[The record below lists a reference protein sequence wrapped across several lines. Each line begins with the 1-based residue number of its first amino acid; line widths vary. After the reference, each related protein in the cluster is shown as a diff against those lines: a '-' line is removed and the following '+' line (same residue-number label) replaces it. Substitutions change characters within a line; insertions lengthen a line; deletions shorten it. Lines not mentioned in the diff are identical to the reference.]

1 MGGMA
6 KDKFLLV
13 SLKDDEAKKLAQV
26 ITNDTSRKILDFLSE
41 SEATETQIAQALGAP
56 LPTVHY
62 NLKALEGAKLVVC
75 EQFHYSSKGR
85 EVNHYK
91 LANKYIIIAPQ
102 STYGIKEKLKSLLPV
117 VPVIGG
123 GALALEWYASMQSKA
138 TSFSAAPMEALR
150 TAAPMASD
158 TLSEIGYQAE
168 NEAAQRVA
176 SAGAEAATTIAQK
189 AVEAGPLMAQ
199 KAAATAPTAASK
211 AAAAAP
217 ELMRNVAEEGVRTVA
232 SKTAENAAPVAQQ
245 AAIDHVT
252 TTIAQTGANAASSG
266 AQTSGY
272 GAMAHPGLWLLIG
285 ALVAVGLWLTVD
297 YIQSKNQ

>member
-1 MGGMA
+1 MA

-41 SEATETQIAQALGAP
+41 SEATETQIAQALAVP

-62 NLKALEGAKLVVC
+62 NLKALESAKLVVC

-102 STYGIKEKLKSLLPV
+102 STYGIREKLKSLLPV

-138 TSFSAAPMEALR
+138 ASFSAAPMEALR
-150 TAAPMASD
+150 VAAPMASD
-158 TLSEIGYQAE
+158 RIGDLAYSAE
-168 NEAAQRVA
+168 NEAVQRVA
-176 SAGAEAATTIAQK
+176 SAGAEASSSIAQK
-189 AVEAGPLMAQ
+189 AAEA
-199 KAAATAPTAASK
+199 APAMASK
-211 AAAAAP
+211 AAAVAP
-217 ELMRNVAEEGVRTVA
+217 TM
-232 SKTAENAAPVAQQ
+232 
-245 AAIDHVT
+245 
-252 TTIAQTGANAASSG
+252 

-272 GAMAHPGLWLLIG
+272 GIMAHPGLWLLIG

-297 YIQSKNQ
+297 YLRSKK